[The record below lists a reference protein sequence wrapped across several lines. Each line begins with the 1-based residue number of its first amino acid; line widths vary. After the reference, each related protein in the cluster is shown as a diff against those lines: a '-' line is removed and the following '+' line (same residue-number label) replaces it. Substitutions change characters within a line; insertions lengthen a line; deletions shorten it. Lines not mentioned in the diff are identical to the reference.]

1 VALPALQILAIG
13 GNGGL
18 GGLFWVVEGGGGE
31 GGLPPCVVGHATEVE
46 TTDQV
51 TAPVMLQ

>member
-18 GGLFWVVEGGGGE
+18 GGLFWELAGGGE
-31 GGLPPCVVGHATEVE
+31 GGLPTWVVGQVTEVE